1 MKDSLCSRGDKRTG
15 RSEHIA
21 AAGWRNAAYY
31 FSLSLA
37 NEHFFFLYLHLFQ
50 CLNHVIQHLKMFKN
64 TKWTGVEDTEQCFCQ
79 QKYKYKN

>member
-1 MKDSLCSRGDKRTG
+1 MMKDSLCSRGDKRTG

-37 NEHFFFLYLHLFQ
+37 NEHFFFVSSPFP
-50 CLNHVIQHLKMFKN
+50 VFKSRDS
-64 TKWTGVEDTEQCFCQ
+64 TS
-79 QKYKYKN
+79 KNV